1 MNKISRKNSHGRIE
15 IAEGIDVT
23 EILGRML
30 VGLLKAAVVIVDDG
44 IENLGEDGVR
54 LGIGRVDTN
63 PGIMVL
69 QTGLNDVQES
79 GAERGLSSLKL
90 IEDLLGQ
97 MFLQQRF
104 TVGFS
109 QLRKAGFQLVQNRC
123 VHHVVTLFTATNC

>member
-1 MNKISRKNSHGRIE
+1 
-15 IAEGIDVT
+15 
-23 EILGRML
+23 ML

-109 QLRKAGFQLVQNRC
+109 QLRIAGFQLVQNRC
-123 VHHVVTLFTATNC
+123 VHHVVTLFTATKC